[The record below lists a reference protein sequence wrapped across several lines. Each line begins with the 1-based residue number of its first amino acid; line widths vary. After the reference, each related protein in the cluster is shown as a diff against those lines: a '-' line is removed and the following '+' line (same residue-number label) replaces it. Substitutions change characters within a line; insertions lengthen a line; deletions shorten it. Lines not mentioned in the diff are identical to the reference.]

1 MLFCPVPWFSKPMDE
16 EFDTI
21 KRKRQQSAFETPLV
35 EKAQE
40 TTTPSTEAVTPGETS
55 TASPLG
61 EASSFASSSDSLN
74 SIVESKS
81 VNTAPSP
88 IKPQALVF
96 EEPSMEEVVEE
107 TEKVVVEK
115 QKVVE
120 EKEVIAEKEEKG
132 KAAETKQKPATQSS
146 SSKFILLALFVFLL
160 SQIGKFFPKKA
171 VPVIPAEAI
180 VESKISEATIDIKD
194 TTNDVEIDT
203 ETGAEIYS
211 EDIDNNVEIDEAG
224 EAVE

>member
-40 TTTPSTEAVTPGETS
+40 TLTPPTEAVTPGETS

-74 SIVESKS
+74 SIGENKS
-81 VNTAPSP
+81 VNVAPSP

-96 EEPSMEEVVEE
+96 EEPSMEKVVEE
-107 TEKVVVEK
+107 TEKVV
-115 QKVVE
+115 E
-120 EKEVIAEKEEKG
+120 EKEAIAEKEEKG
-132 KAAETKQKPATQSS
+132 KAAETKEKPAAQSS
-146 SSKFILLALFVFLL
+146 PSKFILLALFVFLL
-160 SQIGKFFPKKA
+160 SQIGKIFPKKA
-171 VPVIPAEAI
+171 VPVIPAEPI
-180 VESKISEATIDIKD
+180 VESKISEATFDVKD

-203 ETGAEIYS
+203 EIGTEIDA
-211 EDIDNNVEIDEAG
+211 EDIDNNVEVDEA